1 MHALRVAAANFRLTR
16 RMCLAAAAACADVD
30 KVTALVCCDARFS
43 ILVGS
48 DAPLSPFNWLRL
60 GLKKKLR
67 FRSSSGRRSA
77 RTTTAEET
85 SSSRRQRTRSCL
97 QNCGSGAAAA
107 GGARARQLQKR
118 RRAAGGSERGAVFRV
133 AGAERARLRF
143 GVVWCNACAAIAA
156 AAEVDGI
163 SGGNAG
169 A

>member
-1 MHALRVAAANFRLTR
+1 MLLPPRVLTSTKPLRSCAASYVFHSCGLRRPPLAVQLVAVR
-16 RMCLAAAAACADVD
+16 V
-30 KVTALVCCDARFS
+30 
-43 ILVGS
+43 
-48 DAPLSPFNWLRL
+48 
-60 GLKKKLR
+60 KKKLR
-67 FRSSSGRRSA
+67 FRS
-77 RTTTAEET
+77 
-85 SSSRRQRTRSCL
+85 
-97 QNCGSGAAAA
+97 AAA

-118 RRAAGGSERGAVFRV
+118 RRAAGCSERGAVFRV

>member
-1 MHALRVAAANFRLTR
+1 
-16 RMCLAAAAACADVD
+16 MCLAAAAACADVD

-97 QNCGSGAAAA
+97 QNCGSGVQ
-107 GGARARQLQKR
+107 RQ
-118 RRAAGGSERGAVFRV
+118 
-133 AGAERARLRF
+133 AERAHDNCRRDVEQQAAANEELSSELQVPSAR
-143 GVVWCNACAAIAA
+143 GCDSVWCGVMRVQQLLQQLRSTESLAETLEHENEQVRAA
-156 AAEVDGI
+156 
-163 SGGNAG
+163 
-169 A
+169 

>member
-1 MHALRVAAANFRLTR
+1 MLRRT
-16 RMCLAAAAACADVD
+16 
-30 KVTALVCCDARFS
+30 FS

-60 GLKKKLR
+60 GLKK
-67 FRSSSGRRSA
+67 
-77 RTTTAEET
+77 
-85 SSSRRQRTRSCL
+85 
-97 QNCGSGAAAA
+97 NCGSGVQ
-107 GGARARQLQKR
+107 RQ
-118 RRAAGGSERGAVFRV
+118 
-133 AGAERARLRF
+133 AERAHDNCRRDVEQQAAANEELSSELQVPSARLRL

>member
-43 ILVGS
+43 IVVGS

-67 FRSSSGRRSA
+67 FRS
-77 RTTTAEET
+77 
-85 SSSRRQRTRSCL
+85 
-97 QNCGSGAAAA
+97 AAA

-118 RRAAGGSERGAVFRV
+118 CEQQAAANEELSSELQVPSARGCDSVWCGVMRVQQLLQQLRSTESLAETLEHENEQVRAAWLFV
-133 AGAERARLRF
+133 ATFQPRELALLL
-143 GVVWCNACAAIAA
+143 
-156 AAEVDGI
+156 
-163 SGGNAG
+163 
-169 A
+169 

>member
-1 MHALRVAAANFRLTR
+1 MPALRVAAANFRLTR

-43 ILVGS
+43 IVVGS

-60 GLKKKLR
+60 GLKKKTAVQEQQR
-67 FRSSSGRRSA
+67 QAERAHDNCRRDV
-77 RTTTAEET
+77 E
-85 SSSRRQRTRSCL
+85 Q
-97 QNCGSGAAAA
+97 QAAANEELSSE
-107 GGARARQLQKR
+107 LQ
-118 RRAAGGSERGAVFRV
+118 VPC
-133 AGAERARLRF
+133 ARLRF